1 MALLCGQVSAH
12 TDFLSLRYWE
22 RTVEQLAD
30 FQVFLN
36 CWKGRTGISRFLT
49 TLNDLQPTVVP
60 HQTLFQ
66 VNVTGLTGY
75 NTSISCYK
83 LMLATVYQYLKHN
96 KIL

>member
-60 HQTLFQ
+60 HQTPPQ